1 MLSVSIPDAARRV
14 LLGIRRGRDRVVD
27 VLLLAYLFTEAD
39 LTAVV
44 MPVLVMSFVLSE
56 WTDISAF
63 LVGLL
68 WMFSHLV
75 GFEIGNQI
83 VGQDEDKLSK
93 PRRPI
98 PSGRITTERART
110 LYYGVLAFSVLLSWR
125 LGLLRLSI
133 IYFTGVIAYNEGR
146 CARWWWSKS
155 IMGACGY
162 FIYTWGLLTCMAHG
176 NLPSKSATQ
185 ALLTTGLIFATTG
198 QAQDFRDREGDAAIG
213 RKTLPIV
220 LPQGLARWSLAV
232 LLFAWTAG
240 LTYLW
245 HSPFLMSALVYAL
258 AGAAAVGFTSDY
270 SEKADRRSY
279 WWYNV
284 IFIDSRYWH
293 VDMQPALVTATDDNL
308 KRYAHRRSVATT
320 IDGLANAQR
329 HGSARLFAYHTGIA
343 S

>member
-14 LLGIRRGRDRVVD
+14 LLGIRRARDKVVD
-27 VLLLAYLFTEAD
+27 MLLLVYLFTEAD

-56 WTDISAF
+56 STDISAF

-75 GFEIGNQI
+75 GFE
-83 VGQDEDKLSK
+83 VRLCMSSLDDEDKLSK

-125 LGLLRLSI
+125 LGLLQLSL

-155 IMGACGY
+155 LMGACGY

-176 NLPSKSATQ
+176 DPPSKSATQ
-185 ALLTTGLIFATTG
+185 ALFTTGLIFATTG

-232 LLFAWTAG
+232 LLFSWTAR

-245 HSPFLMSALVYAL
+245 HPPLLMSVLVYAL

-279 WWYNV
+279 WWYNMWLCACHLLPL
-284 IFIDSRYWH
+284 S
-293 VDMQPALVTATDDNL
+293 
-308 KRYAHRRSVATT
+308 
-320 IDGLANAQR
+320 QR
-329 HGSARLFAYHTGIA
+329 FSEAR
-343 S
+343 

>member
-1 MLSVSIPDAARRV
+1 
-14 LLGIRRGRDRVVD
+14 
-27 VLLLAYLFTEAD
+27 
-39 LTAVV
+39 
-44 MPVLVMSFVLSE
+44 
-56 WTDISAF
+56 
-63 LVGLL
+63 
-68 WMFSHLV
+68 
-75 GFEIGNQI
+75 
-83 VGQDEDKLSK
+83 
-93 PRRPI
+93 
-98 PSGRITTERART
+98 
-110 LYYGVLAFSVLLSWR
+110 
-125 LGLLRLSI
+125 
-133 IYFTGVIAYNEGR
+133 FTGVIAYNEGR

-176 NLPSKSATQ
+176 NPPSKSAAQ

-284 IFIDSRYWH
+284 SGPIYYSRYWH
-293 VDMQPALVTATDDNL
+293 VDMQPALVTASDDNL